1 MRSRESRYPALA
13 LIQGD
18 AMTFTPNLTAVRL
31 AVLALWGAAWAGPAA
46 ADSLASSASSA
57 GSASL
62 GSLSDS
68 IGNSSRSSSPDNR
81 TADGDYRVIE
91 VAQVAG
97 KPGMLQLT
105 LQATLGEARE
115 FTLKLPQQAL
125 GEKGIAVG
133 ALVHVRNRPYGLEFA
148 RLNDAQTREAFFLV
162 LADDWHKELDSR
174 PLSL

>member
-1 MRSRESRYPALA
+1 MVVAP
-13 LIQGD
+13 I
-18 AMTFTPNLTAVRL
+18 RL
-31 AVLALWGAAWAGPAA
+31 AVLALFGTTMASSVW
-46 ADSLASSASSA
+46 ADSVASSASSA

-62 GSLSDS
+62 GSISDS

-91 VAQVAG
+91 VAELAG

-105 LQATLGEARE
+105 LQATQGETHE
-115 FTLKLPQQAL
+115 FTLKLPREAL
-125 GEKGIAVG
+125 GARGIAVG
-133 ALVHVRNRPYGLEFA
+133 DVVHARNRPYGLEFA
-148 RLNDAQTREAFFLV
+148 RLNDARTREAFFLV